1 MKGTFFMIQTIKNNW
16 VLVAAGVAAF
26 ALLLVAPMQA
36 AYAADIDNCVKT
48 GSNLELD
55 PSCSNP
61 DVSQGEE
68 TVNQTITNVINIFSV
83 IVGIVAVIMLIYG
96 GFRYVTSGGD
106 SGNIGNAKN
115 TILYAI
121 VGLVIVAIAQAVVQF
136 VLGSV

>member
-1 MKGTFFMIQTIKNNW
+1 MIQTIKNNW
-16 VLVAAGVAAF
+16 VLLAIALVAVAM
-26 ALLLVAPMQA
+26 LVLAPMQEVFA
-36 AYAADIDNCVKT
+36 ATIDDCVKT
-48 GSNLELD
+48 GSNLDL
-55 PSCSNP
+55 NP
-61 DVSQGEE
+61 DCDNTDVSQGQT
-68 TVNQTITNVINIFSV
+68 TVNETITNVINIFSV
-83 IVGIVAVIMLIYG
+83 IVGIVAVIMLIFG